1 METYTPRPI
10 EPGQPAPDF
19 DLPLVDADERV
30 TLAEFRGVKP
40 LLLGLFRGLA
50 CPFCRR
56 LIATT
61 NQMAPAL
68 DAAGVAILAVTATPL
83 EAARLYA
90 RYRPSGLPLASDP
103 WFGIHKSYG
112 VPMCEITN
120 DKDSQWPV
128 RINMADT
135 EKVRINPYGELP
147 EPLPPLEA
155 GKIMNKVDD
164 FDEIETD
171 EERAPSGTL
180 ALSGFFLIDIDGIVR
195 WRFVEAVDSLS
206 DYGVHPNEADIL
218 QAAHSLAA

>member
-1 METYTPRPI
+1 METYPPRPI
-10 EPGQPAPDF
+10 APGQPAPDF

-30 TLAEFRGVKP
+30 TLAGFRGARP

-61 NQMAPAL
+61 SQMAPAL

-90 RYRPSGLPLASDP
+90 RFRPSGLPLASDP
-103 WFGIHKSYG
+103 WFGVHKAYG
-112 VPMCEITN
+112 VPMCEITS
-120 DKDSQWPV
+120 DKQSQWPV
-128 RINMADT
+128 RVNPADA
-135 EKVRINPYGELP
+135 EKVRINPTGELP

-155 GKIMNKVDD
+155 GEIMNRTDG
-164 FDEIETD
+164 FEEIETD

-180 ALSGFFLIDIDGIVR
+180 VLSGFFLIDIDGIVR

-218 QAAHSLAA
+218 RAAHDLAA